1 MTLHTCTAK
10 KKKPPLT
17 EENDPVNKKS
27 SSRLFSRHD
36 NGSGE
41 PMMAHHPCIFT
52 HCQCPTNFRKLSREI
67 SLSALCFFSQF
78 TTQLSLLPSLSLF
91 GSIKSL
97 KRMSGLTMGG
107 VLGTPALLLEAVVF
121 RSAVVLEE
129 KEAESSPPIF
139 SWTED
144 ALLSDIFYELSRE
157 KLIFMISAQS
167 LPPRD
172 R

>member
-1 MTLHTCTAK
+1 
-10 KKKPPLT
+10 
-17 EENDPVNKKS
+17 
-27 SSRLFSRHD
+27 
-36 NGSGE
+36 
-41 PMMAHHPCIFT
+41 
-52 HCQCPTNFRKLSREI
+52 
-67 SLSALCFFSQF
+67 
-78 TTQLSLLPSLSLF
+78 
-91 GSIKSL
+91 
-97 KRMSGLTMGG
+97 MGG